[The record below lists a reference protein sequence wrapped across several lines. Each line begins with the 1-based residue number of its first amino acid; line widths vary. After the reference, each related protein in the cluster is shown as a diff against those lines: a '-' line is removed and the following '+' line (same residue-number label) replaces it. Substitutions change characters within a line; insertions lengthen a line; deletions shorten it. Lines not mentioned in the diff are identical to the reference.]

1 MSYERALNF
10 DQWKTFSEN
19 YKPMRGWLW
28 LVYKFTENYCQLRL
42 FSEFVQTQKRYPASL
57 EKTRIL
63 TWKLTFCIKLKLF
76 LWTKLQKNLLLAKY
90 LTSVAAPLTANTSWK
105 IPGICVFRPQPWPTA
120 PICIWRSPPQFV
132 FSGHRPTIRIYRSWL
147 IIIGNNKIQ
156 RLHIM
161 WLFYFCCLIPL

>member
-1 MSYERALNF
+1 MSCEHALNF
-10 DQWKTFSEN
+10 DQWKAFSEN

-42 FSEFVQTQKRYPASL
+42 FSEFVQTQEVSCLSWENTHPNLKA
-57 EKTRIL
+57 
-63 TWKLTFCIKLKLF
+63 TFRIKLKLF
-76 LWTKLQKNLLLAKY
+76 LWTKLLENLLPAKY
-90 LTSVAAPLTANTSWK
+90 LISVAAPLATNTSWK
-105 IPGICVFRPQPWPTA
+105 IPGICVSRPQPWPTA